1 MIENIKTTNIS
12 IFQID
17 SQSLSYALLI
27 SNASVLVV
35 GLILILRACCN
46 TSEGDF
52 LDAGFDVDINSI
64 QSEEK
69 DDNAIGSSS
78 SDHSNEEKDDNEIGS
93 SSSAHSEEE
102 KDDNEIGSSS
112 SDHSNEEN
120 DDNAVGSSS
129 SDNLNGQIV
138 LFNESSN
145 NMILL
150 GSESKSISTNFLS
163 ENQTKEIEL

>member
-1 MIENIKTTNIS
+1 
-12 IFQID
+12 
-17 SQSLSYALLI
+17 
-27 SNASVLVV
+27 
-35 GLILILRACCN
+35 LRACCN